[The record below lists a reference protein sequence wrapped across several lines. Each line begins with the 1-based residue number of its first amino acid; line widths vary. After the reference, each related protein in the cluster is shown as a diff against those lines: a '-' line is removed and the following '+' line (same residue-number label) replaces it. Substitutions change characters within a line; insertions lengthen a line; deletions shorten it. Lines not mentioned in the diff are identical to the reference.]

1 MNRGQKTILV
11 LLSSGEDYSMQKF
24 AGIQRYANK
33 VGWHIQMVGYSEK
46 GGGAYRIER
55 LPLGSGV
62 AGLLEF
68 WRPAGCIV
76 DFQRRSI
83 HPSSATVRRCS
94 LIIIRGGRGGGRGLC
109 SAMPNPSR
117 HWRRAN

>member
-24 AGIQRYANK
+24 AGIQRYANRM
-33 VGWHIQMVGYSEK
+33 GWHIQMVGYSEK
-46 GGGAYRIER
+46 DGGAYRIER

-68 WRPAGCIV
+68 WHPAGCIV
-76 DFQRRSI
+76 DCGRFPEAI
-83 HPSSATVRRCS
+83 NPSEFGDCPTVFLDHQPGERAMY
-94 LIIIRGGRGGGRGLC
+94 
-109 SAMPNPSR
+109 SAMPSPLR
-117 HWRRAN
+117 RWRRAN

>member
-46 GGGAYRIER
+46 GGGAYC
-55 LPLGSGV
+55 LSSGV
-62 AGLLEF
+62 LPGALST
-68 WRPAGCIV
+68 AD